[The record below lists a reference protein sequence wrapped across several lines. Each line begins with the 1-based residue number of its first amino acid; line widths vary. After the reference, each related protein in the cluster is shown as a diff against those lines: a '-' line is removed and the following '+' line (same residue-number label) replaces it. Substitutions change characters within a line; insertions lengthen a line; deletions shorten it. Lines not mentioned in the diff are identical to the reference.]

1 MAIIR
6 GSRLLGGTLLAATV
20 TMLGLGAVNVL
31 FVPFIVDDLRV
42 PPTWMAGV
50 ELAQT
55 LGLILAAFFVAALAA
70 RLAATTIITAALAG
84 IGITIAA
91 LGGVDAVWQMLLLL
105 FLVGLILTPLQA
117 MVSTVLQTQT
127 ADAARGRVASLMSA
141 SVSTA
146 SVVSMA
152 VGGVLG
158 DVIGVRWVF
167 VVAGAVAVLASLI
180 ALLLF
185 RSVHREPTAVAAP
198 T

>member
-1 MAIIR
+1 
-6 GSRLLGGTLLAATV
+6 
-20 TMLGLGAVNVL
+20 
-31 FVPFIVDDLRV
+31 
-42 PPTWMAGV
+42 
-50 ELAQT
+50 
-55 LGLILAAFFVAALAA
+55 
-70 RLAATTIITAALAG
+70 
-84 IGITIAA
+84 
-91 LGGVDAVWQMLLLL
+91 MLLLL